1 MKQINYHKHYPIG
14 MIKGNKNQVFTK
26 RGTELT
32 IKVSQKDNS
41 RYIVLN
47 RSFNKVKFLNVDRL
61 YLDLFDKKKSDVKN
75 TTTSVQ
81 TVFSKGDLKQQNRK
95 GVYVPKKNTSPI
107 ISLSAYILKGS
118 DKGKKLSELSLDRLN
133 WYSQTFSVDMN
144 CNELLE
150 LNTEISKRLK

>member
-14 MIKGNKNQVFTK
+14 MIRGNKNQVFTK

-41 RYIVLN
+41 RYIALN
-47 RSFNKVKFLNVDRL
+47 RSFNKLQFINVDRL

-81 TVFSKGDLKQQNRK
+81 TVFSRGDLKQQNRK
-95 GVYVPKKNTSPI
+95 GVYVPTKSKSPL
-107 ISLSAYILKGS
+107 ISLSAYILKGT

-133 WYSQTFSVDMN
+133 CYNQTFSSDMN

-150 LNTEISKRLK
+150 LNTGISKRLK

>member
-14 MIKGNKNQVFTK
+14 MIRGNKNQVFTK

-41 RYIVLN
+41 RYIALN
-47 RSFNKVKFLNVDRL
+47 RSFNKLQFINVDRL

-81 TVFSKGDLKQQNRK
+81 TIFSRGDLKQQNRK
-95 GVYVPKKNTSPI
+95 GVYVPTKSKSPL
-107 ISLSAYILKGS
+107 ISLSAYILKGT
-118 DKGKKLSELSLDRLN
+118 DRGKKLSELSLDRLN
-133 WYSQTFSVDMN
+133 WYSQTLSADMN

>member
-1 MKQINYHKHYPIG
+1 MVILDNWLILKDGSVKNISNGQIQYFKRNKQGKKY
-14 MIKGNKNQVFTK
+14 F
-26 RGTELT
+26 LL
-32 IKVSQKDNS
+32 KDNTGKTHFW
-41 RYIVLN
+41 LQQ
-47 RSFNKVKFLNVDRL
+47 RL
-61 YLDLFDKKKSDVKN
+61 LELYRNNN

-95 GVYVPKKNTSPI
+95 GVYVPIKNRNPI
-107 ISLSAYILKGS
+107 ISLSAYILKGN

-133 WYSQTFSVDMN
+133 WYSQTLSADMN